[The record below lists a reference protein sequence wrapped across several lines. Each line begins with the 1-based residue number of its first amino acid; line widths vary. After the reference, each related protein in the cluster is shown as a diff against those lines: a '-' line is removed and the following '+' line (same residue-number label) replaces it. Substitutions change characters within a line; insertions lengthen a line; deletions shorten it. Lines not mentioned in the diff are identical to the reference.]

1 MAEFKKNIQQHPG
14 RFIGVIEEPDTSIP
28 IVWTDFMMSTS
39 YRYPGQA
46 VLGGVGMLSSNVG
59 QYYYAVKVIPGGY
72 TATGALIYGVD
83 PDENSEIKCYSATIA
98 GGIPSLL
105 ASAVN
110 FDAAASPDTATVDF
124 GANDVVGD
132 GKNTV
137 IVEWNPNDA
146 SPDETLYGGLII
158 IAKT

>member
-1 MAEFKKNIQQHPG
+1 MSSRPG
-14 RFIGVIEEPDTSIP
+14 RYIGLYDNEHISDTFIS

-46 VLGGVGMLSSNVG
+46 VLGGLGMLSSAVG

-83 PDENSEIKCYSATIA
+83 PDENSEIKCYSASVA
-98 GGIPSLL
+98 GGVPSAL
-105 ASAVN
+105 APAVN

>member
-1 MAEFKKNIQQHPG
+1 MSSRPG
-14 RFIGVIEEPDTSIP
+14 RYIGLYDNEHISDTFIS

-83 PDENSEIKCYSATIA
+83 PDENS
-98 GGIPSLL
+98 
-105 ASAVN
+105 
-110 FDAAASPDTATVDF
+110 
-124 GANDVVGD
+124 
-132 GKNTV
+132 
-137 IVEWNPNDA
+137 
-146 SPDETLYGGLII
+146 
-158 IAKT
+158 